1 MTQVSDHKSLPKKL
15 PDANYGEWQSRRFLE
30 IKNDLDKIH
39 QIKKKILLFL
49 GKLSRKP
56 FQGLKWDHKPQ
67 AFKNVQQ
74 ITEERIE
81 AICSHKNIFS

>member
-1 MTQVSDHKSLPKKL
+1 M
-15 PDANYGEWQSRRFLE
+15 
-30 IKNDLDKIH
+30 
-39 QIKKKILLFL
+39 KKKILLLL
-49 GKLSRKP
+49 GKLSLKP

-74 ITEERIE
+74 ITEERVE